1 MRASSPKH
9 EKRIKPRWRKR
20 EPCWRGEGS
29 EQQRVG
35 RQVCGDKECP
45 SSASGYRKCWH
56 RSDAVFRQLRVQ
68 AIGGRA
74 SAAKRRAV
82 MYRPYLSE
90 AVWGKHCHLNGG
102 RMGEGPV
109 GRARGL
115 SPGRVHSRDGL
126 LRRGASGR
134 ESWRRRSG
142 GRGKRRPRSM
152 LSPSQLPADALVA
165 SVGGIPCVWRSL
177 SGAEAGGGL
186 RRPSKSQRRVGC
198 AARARAR
205 RKCQCTPLICCA
217 WRAAAGRT
225 VAARGGRGSGRLR
238 GGATTQKAKKEGSTT
253 RKRCP
258 GRPQKRCSKQCR
270 HEHDLCRLF
279 SGAYRNE

>member
-198 AARARAR
+198 AAQMPVHTLDMLRVAR
-205 RKCQCTPLICCA
+205 RGRTYRRC
-217 WRAAAGRT
+217 AGRKGERK
-225 VAARGGRGSGRLR
+225 VARRGNHSKSKKRGKHNTKTMP
-238 GGATTQKAKKEGSTT
+238 GAASEAM
-253 RKRCP
+253 
-258 GRPQKRCSKQCR
+258 
-270 HEHDLCRLF
+270 F
-279 SGAYRNE
+279 